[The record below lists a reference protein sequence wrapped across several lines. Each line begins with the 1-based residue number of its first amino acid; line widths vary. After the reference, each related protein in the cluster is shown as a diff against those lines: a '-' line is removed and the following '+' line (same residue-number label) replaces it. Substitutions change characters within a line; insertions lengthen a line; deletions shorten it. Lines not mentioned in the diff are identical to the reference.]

1 MDSRLRSLRRPWQ
14 ARIHTHTHARTV
26 RCIRFLCYSQ
36 TLCNRAWLIVTAV
49 NIGLSQLQSFK
60 KVSTEIEIIVWHITK
75 IIELIW
81 TSNKGDMLKEIT
93 KLITCSHT
101 FQSKEIRRLG
111 AVLLKSLTCC
121 LLSPIKVC
129 CVIMPEALKDLK
141 KEKTP
146 LTYYDMSVRNH
157 QSHRF

>member
-1 MDSRLRSLRRPWQ
+1 
-14 ARIHTHTHARTV
+14 
-26 RCIRFLCYSQ
+26 
-36 TLCNRAWLIVTAV
+36 
-49 NIGLSQLQSFK
+49 
-60 KVSTEIEIIVWHITK
+60 
-75 IIELIW
+75 
-81 TSNKGDMLKEIT
+81 MLKEIT

-129 CVIMPEALKDLK
+129 CVVMPEALEDLK
-141 KEKTP
+141 KEKNP

-157 QSHRF
+157 IYQSHQF